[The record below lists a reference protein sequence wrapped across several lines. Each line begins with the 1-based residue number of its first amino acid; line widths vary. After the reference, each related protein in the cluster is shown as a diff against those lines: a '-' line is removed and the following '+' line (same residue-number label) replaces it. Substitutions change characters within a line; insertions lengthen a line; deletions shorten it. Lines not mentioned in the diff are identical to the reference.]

1 TGTISK
7 GRRFMSAVSESALI
21 SSLFHVSSPTRSS
34 SSTSSAL
41 FFVLTTVLN
50 SLRFCSKQRLVVEV
64 PSLSMGDSQEAK
76 FLVRDFEVFE
86 SDMKK
91 SVRGRKVRII
101 VSDPYATDDSSSDEW
116 FECKPPKVKRIVH
129 EINLPFQLSESSQY
143 HKSCRRKAASM
154 QLNKPVGVRLRQSG
168 KWAAEIRNPL
178 TKTKV
183 WLGTYATLEE
193 AGKAYADKK
202 VEFDASVASANSQCL
217 RSAASKEKVC
227 LSKDVAASGDL
238 TKEGFDLSQLEIPD
252 LSFLAAEE
260 KSGAKAAGEIDFDC
274 FFKDEDYD
282 HLFDDFSVVDNVN
295 NISLPSEL
303 PDCDFTDVE
312 LEHGDMKFAFADQLA
327 LPPLNIACP

>member
-1 TGTISK
+1 
-7 GRRFMSAVSESALI
+7 M
-21 SSLFHVSSPTRSS
+21 
-34 SSTSSAL
+34 
-41 FFVLTTVLN
+41 
-50 SLRFCSKQRLVVEV
+50 
-64 PSLSMGDSQEAK
+64 
-76 FLVRDFEVFE
+76 FE

-143 HKSCRRKAASM
+143 HKNSRRM

-217 RSAASKEKVC
+217 RSAASKEKVS
-227 LSKDVAASGDL
+227 LRKDVAASGDL
-238 TKEGFDLSQLEIPD
+238 AKEGFDLSELEIPD

-260 KSGAKAAGEIDFDC
+260 KSGAKAAGEMDFDY

-295 NISLPSEL
+295 NVSLPSEL

-312 LEHGDMKFAFADQLA
+312 LEHDDMKFAFAA
-327 LPPLNIACP
+327 PPLNIACP